1 MPPLKYH
8 SGQIQ
13 IQTEAN
19 TTEVARKLAFWV
31 GPIIEFV
38 AGADLILLA
47 VLDRDGMLRYTV
59 VSGKPPLVTSIDAK
73 DGIHFRFLI
82 NPINVETNSGFYGG
96 LAISMANARR
106 VRINGEL
113 TQKNTGIE
121 LETKETF
128 TLCKKYI
135 APTIVPVAQ
144 QFVGPVFRDQI
155 SIHDPWLKNVVT
167 KSETAFLASISPDE
181 KPDVA
186 HRGGPPGFLKLDPS
200 TEKLSWEEFVGDGV
214 FKSAGNIRATRKMT
228 LLVPDFESGNG
239 IEITGLGEYQN
250 LRFDK
255 KEREDPLVKHKE
267 DFPVQGIMNCNNLQA
282 YKLTGLLNPR
292 KRLDKAIR
300 ITSRMS
306 AWEQAPQ

>member
-1 MPPLKYH
+1 MPPLQYH
-8 SGQIQ
+8 TGQLQIQ
-13 IQTEAN
+13 SEAN

-31 GPIIEFV
+31 GPIKEFV

-47 VLDRDGMLRYTV
+47 VLDRDGMLRFTV
-59 VSGKPPLVTSIDAK
+59 ISGKPPLVTSINSRNDVNS
-73 DGIHFRFLI
+73 RFLI
-82 NPINVETNSGFYGG
+82 NSISVESISGFYGG

-106 VRINGEL
+106 VRINGQL
-113 TQKNTGIE
+113 IKNNIGTE

-135 APTIVPVAQ
+135 APTIALGEKQ
-144 QFVGPVFRDQI
+144 HLGPVSRDQI
-155 SIHDPWLKNVVT
+155 SIHDPWLNNMVT

-186 HRGGPPGFLKLDPS
+186 HRGGPPGFLKVDAE
-200 TEKLSWEEFVGDGV
+200 TQQLSWQEFVGDGI
-214 FKSAGNIRATRKMT
+214 FKSAGNIRAKSKLT
-228 LLVPDFESGNG
+228 LLLPDFESGDG
-239 IEITGLGEYQN
+239 IEITGQGVYQN

-267 DFPVQGIMNCNNLQA
+267 DFPVQGIMNCINIQA
-282 YKLTGLLNPR
+282 YKLTGLLHPR

-300 ITSRMS
+300 ITSRMP